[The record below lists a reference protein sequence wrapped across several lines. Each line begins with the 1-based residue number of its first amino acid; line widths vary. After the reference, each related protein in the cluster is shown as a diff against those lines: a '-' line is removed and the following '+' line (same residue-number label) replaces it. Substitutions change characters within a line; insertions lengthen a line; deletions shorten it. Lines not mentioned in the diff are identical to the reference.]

1 MGAVI
6 KKEIPQIVAGGES
19 LVSASLANP
28 IIEVINAMLKAK
40 VNPSENVG
48 SVSYSPTG
56 FVFDFQALS
65 DRLAII
71 EGLLGVDPGADGN
84 SANTNITNAVANLQN
99 TVCTMISAINNANI
113 SCNSEDS
120 TITLTI
126 PDWPNNCA

>member
-19 LVSASLANP
+19 LVSAGRANEL
-28 IIEVINAMLKAK
+28 IAVINAMLKAK

-48 SVSYSPTG
+48 SISYSPTG
-56 FVFDFQALS
+56 FVFDLQALI
-65 DRLAII
+65 DRVAIL
-71 EGLLGVDPGADGN
+71 ENLLGVDPGANGN
-84 SANTNITNAVANLQN
+84 SSNTNITNTVENLSN
-99 TVCTMISAINNANI
+99 TVCAMISAINNANI

-126 PDWPNNCA
+126 PNWPNNCA